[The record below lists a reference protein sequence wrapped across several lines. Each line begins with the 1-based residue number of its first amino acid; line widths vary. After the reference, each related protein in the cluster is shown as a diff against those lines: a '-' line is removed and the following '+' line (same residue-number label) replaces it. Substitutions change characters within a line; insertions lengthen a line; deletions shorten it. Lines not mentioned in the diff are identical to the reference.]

1 MRDWYYIEQ
10 EYITGYPITLK
21 ELAEKYHI
29 PESTMKNH
37 ASRKNWK
44 KKRKSYMER
53 SLKNVS
59 KNNEIKAMIESLQ
72 RVIEYLEELT

>member
-10 EYITGYPITLK
+10 EYITDYPITLK
-21 ELAEKYHI
+21 ELAKKYNI

-44 KKRKSYMER
+44 KKRKVYMER

-59 KNNEIKAMIESLQ
+59 KSNEIKAMIESLY
-72 RVIEYLEELT
+72 RVIKYLEELT

>member
-1 MRDWYYIEQ
+1 MRDWYFIEQ
-10 EYITGYPITLK
+10 EYITDYPITLK
-21 ELAEKYHI
+21 KLAEKYNI
-29 PESTMKNH
+29 PESTMKTH

-59 KNNEIKAMIESLQ
+59 KRNEIKAMIESLH

>member
-1 MRDWYYIEQ
+1 MRDWYFIEQ
-10 EYITGYPITLK
+10 EYITGYSITLNA
-21 ELAEKYHI
+21 LAEKYHI
-29 PESTMKNH
+29 PASTMKNH

-44 KKRKSYMER
+44 KKRKAYMEH

-59 KNNEIKAMIESLQ
+59 KNNEIKAMIESLH